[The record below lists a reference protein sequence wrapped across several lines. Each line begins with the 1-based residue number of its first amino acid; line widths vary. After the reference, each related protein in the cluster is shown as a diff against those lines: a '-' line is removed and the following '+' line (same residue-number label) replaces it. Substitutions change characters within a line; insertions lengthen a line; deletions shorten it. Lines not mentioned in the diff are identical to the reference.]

1 MIFHISTLG
10 CKVNQHES
18 DILATALNTRGWQAV
33 ADGQVADVCIVNTC
47 TVTQKASMQS
57 RQMIRQLQRRHPGA
71 VVIVTGCYAQ
81 IAPEEIES
89 IDGVHAIVGH
99 RRKSALPDLII
110 QAARNADAGPLFS
123 VEKLDATIPF
133 ADPPVTAPGRRTR
146 PFLKIQDGCN
156 SFCTYCIV
164 PYARGRSRSMRPER
178 VLHHLNHLGGMGYHE
193 VVLTGIHLGAY
204 GMDLSPPTHLLDLL
218 ELIETHRPMARIRLS
233 SIEPHEVSR
242 DIIEQVASSAIFC
255 PHFHLPLQSGD
266 DTILKRMH
274 RPYTRDLFRQQVLTI
289 HSRMPQAAVGVDVL
303 VGFPGEDERA
313 FDNTARLLEELP
325 LSYLHVFP
333 FSRRPGT
340 PACNYPDQVD
350 TKIIKQ
356 RTARLRAI
364 GREKKQ
370 AFLKR
375 AVGRKADVLVE
386 SRRDAATGHL
396 IGLTGNYRR
405 VLMEGPDRHMNSIV
419 PTHIESVHSKVGLW
433 GRIVQ

>member
-18 DILATALNTRGWQAV
+18 DILAATLKTRGWQGV
-33 ADGQVADVCIVNTC
+33 EDGQVADVCIINTC

-57 RQMIRQLQRRHPGA
+57 RQMIRQLQRRYPGTII
-71 VVIVTGCYAQ
+71 IVTGCYAQ
-81 IAPEEIES
+81 VAPEEIEG

-99 RRKSALPDLII
+99 RHKSALPDLII
-110 QAARNADAGPLFS
+110 QAAQDADAAPLCS
-123 VEKLDATIPF
+123 VENLDATIPF
-133 ADPPVTAPGRRTR
+133 ADPPVTAPGGRTR

-164 PYARGRSRSMRPER
+164 PYARGRSRSMGPER
-178 VLHHLNHLGGMGYHE
+178 VLHHLHQLGGMGYQE

-218 ELIETHRPMARIRLS
+218 ERIETHRPVARLRLS
-233 SIEPHEVSR
+233 SIEPNEVSR
-242 DIIEQVASSAIFC
+242 DIIAQVASSAILC

-266 DTILKRMH
+266 DTILKKMH
-274 RPYTRDLFRQQVLTI
+274 RPYTRDLFRQQVMAI
-289 HSRMPQAAVGVDVL
+289 HSRMPQAAVGADVL
-303 VGFPGEDERA
+303 VGFPGEDDRA
-313 FDNTARLLEELP
+313 FANTARLLEELP

-340 PACNYPDQVD
+340 PACDYPDQID

-356 RTARLRAI
+356 RTARIRAI

-370 AFLKR
+370 AFLRK
-375 AVGRKADVLVE
+375 AVGHNANVLVE
-386 SRRDAATGHL
+386 TRRDAATGHL
-396 IGLTGNYRR
+396 TGLTANYQR
-405 VLMEGPDRHMNSIV
+405 VVVEGPDRYMNTIV
-419 PTHIESVHSKVGLW
+419 PTLIESVQSNGNLW
-433 GRIVQ
+433 GRIV

>member
-18 DILATALNTRGWQAV
+18 DILAAALKTRGWQAV
-33 ADGQVADVCIVNTC
+33 EDGQVADVCIVNTC

-57 RQMIRQLQRRHPGA
+57 RQMIRQLQRHHPGTFI
-71 VVIVTGCYAQ
+71 IVTGCYAQ
-81 IAPEEIES
+81 VAPEEIES

-110 QAARNADAGPLFS
+110 QAAQDADAAPLCS
-123 VEKLDATIPF
+123 VENLDTTIPF
-133 ADPPVTAPGRRTR
+133 ADSPVTAPGGRTR

-178 VLHHLNHLGGMGYHE
+178 VLHHLSQLGGMGYQE

-204 GMDLSPPTHLLDLL
+204 GLDLSPPTHLLNLL
-218 ELIETHRPMARIRLS
+218 ERIETHRPVARIRLS
-233 SIEPHEVSR
+233 SIEPNEVSR
-242 DIIEQVASSAIFC
+242 DIIAQVASSAILC

-266 DTILKRMH
+266 DAILKKMH
-274 RPYTRDLFRQQVLTI
+274 RPYTRDLFRQQVMAI
-289 HSRMPQAAVGVDVL
+289 HSRMPQAAVGADVL
-303 VGFPGEDERA
+303 VGFPGEDDRA
-313 FDNTARLLEELP
+313 FANTARLLEELP

-340 PACNYPDQVD
+340 PACDYPDQVD

-356 RTARLRAI
+356 RTARIRAI
-364 GREKKQ
+364 GRGKKQ
-370 AFLKR
+370 AFLR
-375 AVGRKADVLVE
+375 NALGHSANVLVE
-386 SRRDAATGHL
+386 TRRDAATGHL
-396 IGLTGNYRR
+396 IGLTANYQR
-405 VLMEGPDRHMNSIV
+405 VLVEGPDRHMNTIV
-419 PTHIESVHSKVGLW
+419 STLIESVHPNGNLW
-433 GRIVQ
+433 GRMV